1 MNKKAW
7 IAELI
12 GTFALVFVGAGA
24 GAVAKG
30 GLGGIALAH
39 GFIWI
44 GLAAAY
50 GRISGAHFNPAVTFG
65 VLTAGRMKL
74 ADAGGYV
81 VCQLA
86 GGILAALA
94 IKGAMGANADTYGAT
109 VLSADFGT
117 IPAQGLLIEAV
128 LTFLLVTVFLH
139 VMVEDRGSVWGGLAV
154 GLTLAG
160 CMLMGGPLTGASL
173 NPARTLGPGIFTGSL
188 SQYWIYL
195 LGPLT
200 GAAAAAGV
208 WRYALGEGAVP
219 NTPTAIPD

>member
-1 MNKKAW
+1 M
-7 IAELI
+7 
-12 GTFALVFVGAGA
+12 
-24 GAVAKG
+24 
-30 GLGGIALAH
+30 
-39 GFIWI
+39 
-44 GLAAAY
+44 
-50 GRISGAHFNPAVTFG
+50 
-65 VLTAGRMKL
+65 
-74 ADAGGYV
+74 

>member
-1 MNKKAW
+1 MNKQAW

-12 GTFALVFVGAGA
+12 GTFALVFIGAGA

-74 ADAGGYV
+74 ADAGAYV

-117 IPAQGLLIEAV
+117 IPAQGLLIEAL
-128 LTFLLVTVFLH
+128 LTFFLVTVFLH
-139 VMVEDRGSVWGGLAV
+139 VMVEDRGGVWGGLAV
-154 GLTLAG
+154 GLTLAA

-188 SQYWIYL
+188 AQYWIYL

-208 WRYALGEGAVP
+208 WRYALGEGSIAKRESLES
-219 NTPTAIPD
+219 